1 MIKFAFVFRR
11 PPHGSAISREGMDA
25 LLAATAF
32 CNENE
37 LAVFF
42 IDDGVLNLL
51 SDQKPELILQKN
63 FSNMFKLLDLCDIE
77 QRYICEQSLQQF
89 ELSEQDLIISCH
101 QINRTLLVDKLQKA
115 KKIITF

>member
-1 MIKFAFVFRR
+1 
-11 PPHGSAISREGMDA
+11 
-25 LLAATAF
+25 
-32 CNENE
+32 
-37 LAVFF
+37 
-42 IDDGVLNLL
+42 
-51 SDQKPELILQKN
+51 
-63 FSNMFKLLDLCDIE
+63 MFKLLDLCDIE

>member
-1 MIKFAFVFRR
+1 MIKFAFVFR
-11 PPHGSAISREGMDA
+11 PLSAISREGMDA

-51 SDQKPELILQKN
+51 SDQKPELILRKILVICLSYWICVILN
-63 FSNMFKLLDLCDIE
+63 NAIFVNSLCNN
-77 QRYICEQSLQQF
+77 
-89 ELSEQDLIISCH
+89 LS
-101 QINRTLLVDKLQKA
+101 
-115 KKIITF
+115 